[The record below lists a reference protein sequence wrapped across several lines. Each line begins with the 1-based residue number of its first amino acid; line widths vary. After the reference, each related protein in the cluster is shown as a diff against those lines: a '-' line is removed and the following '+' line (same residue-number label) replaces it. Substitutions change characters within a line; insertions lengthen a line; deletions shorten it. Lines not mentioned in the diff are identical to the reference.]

1 MAGSARRDG
10 REGQKGCEHLL
21 ETLYRVIEWFM
32 AGYGG
37 KGGRVGRGRAGGKSG
52 KDAGTYWRQ

>member
-10 REGQKGCEHLL
+10 REGQKGCEHLV
-21 ETLYRVIEWFM
+21 EPLYRVIEWFM

-37 KGGRVGRGRAGGKSG
+37 KGGRVGRGRAVLLNG
-52 KDAGTYWRQ
+52 AG